1 MLGLKASDLG
11 CPLGNTLAG
20 VEDLNRIC
28 TRVITD
34 GAPHRV
40 ETRDGDRYFL
50 LRIAAYTRNRSSN
63 SGRSAHIHEYHGTKS
78 VAPREH
84 CGGFNGH
91 VRYGSVVY
99 ESAGSEVRQRI
110 VQIWGLVWD
119 TCNHNAGSSTTS
131 VYLSYNDCGV
141 FTCAHNPQVG
151 SAHAGTTSG
160 VNQTYRTLLN
170 AGHIAVTVCSNY
182 GGRWQCGS
190 PAPV

>member
-1 MLGLKASDLG
+1 MRRVRIGTALVVAMASLVVVASGL
-11 CPLGNTLAG
+11 
-20 VEDLNRIC
+20 
-28 TRVITD
+28 
-34 GAPHRV
+34 
-40 ETRDGDRYFL
+40 
-50 LRIAAYTRNRSSN
+50 AATVDMTT
-63 SGRSAHIHEYHGTKS
+63 TKS

-99 ESAGSEVRQRI
+99 ESAGSVVRQRI

-160 VNQTYRTLLN
+160 VNQTYRTLLD

-182 GGRWQCGS
+182 GRRWQCGS
-190 PAPV
+190 PAHV